1 MTTSRRA
8 DRRTFA
14 RLLAGLLLVA
24 VTGFASSPVAAAP
37 RQEEPVDDVIPTT
50 TTSLAP
56 DAEQGIIPEPNSGR
70 PPEDAGDRGGA
81 LQFLVL
87 GLIVV
92 ALAGGVTMV
101 VRESR
106 RNLARTRSQALTSPT
121 GPTGP
126 AGSAGDGR
134 R

>member
-1 MTTSRRA
+1 M
-8 DRRTFA
+8 
-14 RLLAGLLLVA
+14 
-24 VTGFASSPVAAAP
+24 
-37 RQEEPVDDVIPTT
+37 DDVIPTT